1 MTTATVSKTNDHAFA
16 TDVLKAKGPVL
27 VDFWADWCGPC
38 HSLAPVLDELAA
50 EYDGRVEIQKLNV
63 DENPIATAKY
73 GIRSLPTLML
83 FQDGEPVK
91 AFTGVQPKMKLA
103 SALDQFAG

>member
-1 MTTATVSKTNDHAFA
+1 MTTATVLKTNDNGFA
-16 TDVLKAKGPVL
+16 SDVLKAKGPVL

-38 HSLAPVLDELAA
+38 HALAPVLEELAV

-63 DENPIATAKY
+63 DENPLATAKY

-91 AFTGVQPKMKLA
+91 AFTGVQPKMKLT
-103 SALDQFAG
+103 SVLDQYAN